1 MVTMKL
7 EQHAWEVGDELG
19 AGGYGS
25 VREARRDGVECAVAK
40 FVSIEPGA
48 QRELLIGTSTDL
60 PHVVPVLDS
69 GEHEGMYVL
78 IMPRA
83 EYSLRQYITDNDL
96 YLEDKIAILSD
107 VAHGLNEI
115 GQKGLV
121 HRDLKPEN
129 VLYTDGVW
137 KLCDFGIARYR
148 DASTDPATRKS
159 SFTMQYAAPEQW
171 RSERAT
177 PSTDIYAF
185 GVMAYE
191 LLEGHLPFLANTVE
205 ELREMHMHAV
215 PPDLSIEVPRLQ
227 VMVEQCLYKAAEAR
241 PTADWV
247 LQQLAHAADAPAS
260 PGIQQLQQVSQQYSV
275 QRSQVLAEDE
285 QRRTLLER
293 RKELFQDACR
303 SFENLRATVQNTIID
318 NAPFAK
324 TEERREQT
332 NLGDQITISSVTLV
346 AARLEFAGPRIVE
359 PERWSGPFEV
369 IACASIELEQTSTH
383 NDYPGRSHSLWYC
396 DALQEGRFDWF
407 ELAFMDSPLFGGR
420 QRMEPYAEQPE
431 RISIAFERV
440 IGTAQLAWPL
450 EQLDRADPQEFVDR
464 WIGWFAE
471 ASDSKLFRP
480 STMPEKPVEYNWR
493 EE

>member
-1 MVTMKL
+1 MVTVKL
-7 EQHAWEVGDELG
+7 EQHAWEIGDELG

-25 VREARRDGVECAVAK
+25 VREAWRDGVERAVAK
-40 FVSIEPGA
+40 FVSIKPGA
-48 QRELLIGTSTDL
+48 QRELMIGTSTDL

-69 GEHEGMYVL
+69 GEHDGMYVL

-96 YLEDKIAILSD
+96 CLEERIAILSD

-148 DASTDPATRKS
+148 DASTSAATRKF
-159 SFTMQYAAPEQW
+159 SFTARYAAPEQW

-177 PSTDIYAF
+177 PSTDMYAF

-191 LLEGHLPFLANTVE
+191 LLEGHLPFHGQTAE
-205 ELREMHMHAV
+205 ALREQHLHTT
-215 PPDLSIEVPRLQ
+215 PPDMSIEVPRLQ
-227 VMVEQCLYKAAEAR
+227 VMIWECLNKAAGAR

-247 LQQLAHAADAPAS
+247 LQQLAQAGDAPAS

-303 SFENLRATVQNTIID
+303 SFENLRATVQNTIVD
-318 NAPFAK
+318 NAPLAK
-324 TEERREQT
+324 TEQRDEQT
-332 NLGDQITISSVTLV
+332 NLGDKITISSVTLA
-346 AARLEFAGPRIVE
+346 AARLEFVGPRIVE
-359 PERWSGPFEV
+359 PERWSGPFDV
-369 IACASIELEQTSTH
+369 ITCASIQLLQTSTH
-383 NDYPGRSHSLWYC
+383 NDYFGRSHSLWYC
-396 DALQEGRFDWF
+396 DALHKGQFEWF
-407 ELAFMDSPLFGGR
+407 ELAFMDSPSSGSR
-420 QRMEPYAEQPE
+420 QRVEPYAAQPE
-431 RISIAFERV
+431 QISIAFERV
-440 IGTAQLAWPL
+440 VGTAQLAWPL

-471 ASDSKLFRP
+471 ASNSKLFKP
-480 STMPEKPVEYNWR
+480 STMPEKRVERNWR
-493 EE
+493 E

>member
-1 MVTMKL
+1 MVTVKL

-25 VREARRDGVECAVAK
+25 VREARRDGVERAVAK
-40 FVSIEPGA
+40 FVPIEPGA
-48 QRELLIGTSTDL
+48 QRELLIGASTDL

-69 GEHEGMYVL
+69 GEYDGMYVL

-96 YLEDKIAILSD
+96 CLEEKIAILSD

-137 KLCDFGIARYR
+137 QLCDFGVARYR
-148 DASTDPATRKS
+148 DTSTSAATRKH
-159 SFTMQYAAPEQW
+159 SFTALYAAPEQW

-191 LLEGHLPFLANTVE
+191 LLEGHLPFEGDTAA
-205 ELREMHMHAV
+205 ELREMHLNTA

-227 VMVEQCLYKAAEAR
+227 VMVGQCLYKAPGAR
-241 PTADWV
+241 PAADWV
-247 LQQLAHAADAPAS
+247 LQQLTHVGGAPAS
-260 PGIQQLQQVSQQYSV
+260 PGIQQLQQVSQQFSAL
-275 QRSQVLAEDE
+275 RSHAFAEDE
-285 QRRTLLER
+285 KRRTLLER

-303 SFENLRATVQNTIID
+303 LFEHLRATVQSTIVD
-318 NAPFAK
+318 NASLAK
-324 TEERREQT
+324 TEQWDEQT
-332 NLGDQITISSVTLV
+332 NLSDKITISSVTLV
-346 AARLEFAGPRIVE
+346 AARLEFVGPRIVE
-359 PERWSGPFEV
+359 PERWGGPFEV
-369 IACASIELEQTSTH
+369 IACASIQLLQTSTH
-383 NDYPGRSHSLWYC
+383 NDYFGRSHSLWYC
-396 DALQEGRFDWF
+396 DVLHKGQFEWF
-407 ELAFMDSPLFGGR
+407 ELAFMDSPFSGSR
-420 QRMEPYAEQPE
+420 RRVEPYAAQPE
-431 RISIAFERV
+431 ESSIAFEGV
-440 IGTAQLAWPL
+440 FGSTQLAWPL

-471 ASDSKLFRP
+471 ASNSKLFRP
-480 STMPEKPVEYNWR
+480 STMPEKPIERNWR
-493 EE
+493 K

>member
-1 MVTMKL
+1 MVTVKL
-7 EQHAWEVGDELG
+7 EQHVWEVGDKLG

-25 VREARRDGVECAVAK
+25 VREAWRDGVERAVAK
-40 FVSIEPGA
+40 FVSIKPGA

-69 GEHEGMYVL
+69 GEHDGMYVL

-96 YLEDKIAILSD
+96 CLEEKIAILAD

-137 KLCDFGIARYR
+137 QLCDFGIARYR
-148 DASTDPATRKS
+148 DASTSAATRKH
-159 SFTMQYAAPEQW
+159 SFTALYAAPEQW

-177 PSTDIYAF
+177 SATDMYAF

-191 LLEGHLPFLANTVE
+191 LLEGHLPFQGQTTEA
-205 ELREMHMHAV
+205 LREQHLHTT
-215 PPDLSIEVPRLQ
+215 PPDVSIKAPRLQ
-227 VMVEQCLYKAAEAR
+227 VMIRECLSKAAGAR
-241 PTADWV
+241 PTASWV

-260 PGIQQLQQVSQQYSV
+260 SGIQQLQQVSQHFSAL
-275 QRSQVLAEDE
+275 RSQALAEDE

-303 SFENLRATVQNTIID
+303 SFENLRARIQNTIVD
-318 NAPFAK
+318 DAPFAK

-346 AARLEFAGPRIVE
+346 AARLEFVGPRIIE
-359 PERWSGPFEV
+359 PKRWSGPFEV
-369 IACASIELEQTSTH
+369 IACASIQLLQTSTH

-396 DALQEGRFDWF
+396 DALHKGQFEWF
-407 ELAFMDSPLFGGR
+407 ELAFMDVR
-420 QRMEPYAEQPE
+420 NHQRMVPYAAQPE
-431 RISIAFERV
+431 EISIAFERV
-440 IGTAQLAWPL
+440 ISGTQLAWPL
-450 EQLDRADPQEFVDR
+450 EQLDRADPKEFVDR

-471 ASDSKLFRP
+471 ASNSKLFRP
-480 STMPEKPVEYNWR
+480 STMPEKRVERNWR

>member
-1 MVTMKL
+1 MVTVKL

-25 VREARRDGVECAVAK
+25 VREARRDGVERAVAK
-40 FVSIEPGA
+40 FVPIEPGA
-48 QRELLIGTSTDL
+48 QRELLIGASTNL

-69 GEHEGMYVL
+69 GEHDGMYVL

-96 YLEDKIAILSD
+96 CLEERIAILSD

-129 VLYTDGVW
+129 VLYTDGFW

-148 DASTDPATRKS
+148 DASTDAATRKYN
-159 SFTMQYAAPEQW
+159 FTALYAAPEQW

-177 PSTDIYAF
+177 SATDMYAF

-191 LLEGHLPFLANTVE
+191 LLEGHLPFEGDTAA
-205 ELREMHMHAV
+205 ELREMHLNTA
-215 PPDLSIEVPRLQ
+215 PPDLSIKMPRLQ
-227 VMVEQCLYKAAEAR
+227 VMVGQCLYKAPGAR
-241 PTADWV
+241 PTVDWV

-260 PGIQQLQQVSQQYSV
+260 PGIQRLQQVSQQFSAL
-275 QRSQVLAEDE
+275 RSQALAEDE
-285 QRRTLLER
+285 QRRTLRER
-293 RKELFQDACR
+293 RKKLFQDACR
-303 SFENLRATVQNTIID
+303 SFEHLRSTVQDTIVDNT
-318 NAPFAK
+318 PFAEY
-324 TEERREQT
+324 EERREQT

-369 IACASIELEQTSTH
+369 IACASIELDQTSTH

-396 DALQEGRFDWF
+396 DALHEGRFDWF

-420 QRMEPYAEQPE
+420 QRMEPYAAQPE
-431 RISIAFERV
+431 QISIAFERV

-471 ASDSKLFRP
+471 ASNSKLFRP
-480 STMPEKPVEYNWR
+480 STIPEKPVERNWR
-493 EE
+493 AG

>member
-1 MVTMKL
+1 MVTVKL
-7 EQHAWEVGDELG
+7 EQHAWKVGDKLG

-25 VREARRDGVECAVAK
+25 VREARRDGVERAVAK
-40 FVSIEPGA
+40 FVPIEPGA
-48 QRELLIGTSTDL
+48 QRELMIGTSTDL

-69 GEHEGMYVL
+69 GEHDGMYVL

-83 EYSLRQYITDNDL
+83 EYSLRQYITDNVL
-96 YLEDKIAILSD
+96 SLEEKIAILAD

-115 GQKGLV
+115 EQAGLV

-129 VLYTDGVW
+129 VLYTDSAW

-148 DASTDPATRKS
+148 DASTDATTRKY
-159 SFTMQYAAPEQW
+159 SFTALYAAPEQW

-177 PSTDIYAF
+177 SATDMYAF

-260 PGIQQLQQVSQQYSV
+260 PGVQQLQQVSQQYSAL
-275 QRSQVLAEDE
+275 RSQALAEDE
-285 QRRTLLER
+285 QRKTLLER
-293 RKELFQDACR
+293 RKELFQYACR
-303 SFENLRATVQNTIID
+303 SFEHLRATVQNTIVD
-318 NAPFAK
+318 NAPLAK
-324 TEERREQT
+324 TEQRDEQT
-332 NLGDQITISSVTLV
+332 NLGDKITISSVTLA
-346 AARLEFAGPRIVE
+346 AARLEFVGPRIVE

-369 IACASIELEQTSTH
+369 IACASIELLQTSSQ
-383 NDYPGRSHSLWYC
+383 NEYPGRSHSLWYC
-396 DALQEGRFDWF
+396 DALHEGRFEWF
-407 ELAFMDSPLFGGR
+407 ELAFMDWR
-420 QRMEPYAEQPE
+420 NHQRMVPYAAQPE
-431 RISIAFERV
+431 EISITFERV
-440 IGTAQLAWPL
+440 ISGTQLAWPL
-450 EQLDRADPQEFVDR
+450 EQLDRADLREFVDR

-480 STMPEKPVEYNWR
+480 STMPEKPVERNWR
-493 EE
+493 GA

>member
-1 MVTMKL
+1 MVTVKL
-7 EQHAWEVGDELG
+7 EQHVWEVGDKLG

-25 VREARRDGVECAVAK
+25 VREAWRDGVERAVAK
-40 FVSIEPGA
+40 FVSIKPGA
-48 QRELLIGTSTDL
+48 QRELLIGASTNL

-69 GEHEGMYVL
+69 GEDDGMYVL

-96 YLEDKIAILSD
+96 CLEEKIAILSD
-107 VAHGLNEI
+107 VAHGLKEI

-137 KLCDFGIARYR
+137 QLCDFGIARYR
-148 DASTDPATRKS
+148 DASTSAVTRKH
-159 SFTMQYAAPEQW
+159 SFTALYAAPEQW

-177 PSTDIYAF
+177 SATDMYAF

-191 LLEGHLPFLANTVE
+191 LLEGHLPFQGQTTEA
-205 ELREMHMHAV
+205 LREQHLHTT
-215 PPDLSIEVPRLQ
+215 PPDVSIKTPRLQ
-227 VMVEQCLYKAAEAR
+227 VMIRECLNKAAGAR
-241 PTADWV
+241 PTASWV
-247 LQQLAHAADAPAS
+247 LQRLAHATDAPAS
-260 PGIQQLQQVSQQYSV
+260 PGIQQLQQVSQQYSA

-303 SFENLRATVQNTIID
+303 SFENLRARIQNTIVD

-324 TEERREQT
+324 TKERREQT
-332 NLGDQITISSVTLV
+332 NLSDQITISIVTLV
-346 AARLEFAGPRIVE
+346 AARLEFVGPRIIE
-359 PERWSGPFEV
+359 PKRWSGPFEV
-369 IACASIELEQTSTH
+369 IACASIQLLQTSTH

-396 DALQEGRFDWF
+396 DALHKGQFEWF
-407 ELAFMDSPLFGGR
+407 ELAFMDVR
-420 QRMEPYAEQPE
+420 NHQRMVPYAAQPE
-431 RISIAFERV
+431 EISIAFERV
-440 IGTAQLAWPL
+440 ISGTQLAWPL
-450 EQLDRADPQEFVDR
+450 EQLDRADPKEFVDR

-471 ASDSKLFRP
+471 ASNSKLFRP
-480 STMPEKPVEYNWR
+480 STMPEKRVERNWR
-493 EE
+493 E

>member
-1 MVTMKL
+1 MVTVKL
-7 EQHAWEVGDELG
+7 EYHAWEVGDELG

-25 VREARRDGVECAVAK
+25 VREAWRDGVERAVAK
-40 FVSIEPGA
+40 FVSIKPGA
-48 QRELLIGTSTDL
+48 QRELLIGASTNL

-69 GEHEGMYVL
+69 GEYNGMYVL

-129 VLYTDGVW
+129 VLCTDGVW

-185 GVMAYE
+185 GVMSYE

-205 ELREMHMHAV
+205 ELREMHLHAV
-215 PPDLSIEVPRLQ
+215 PPDLSIELPRLQ
-227 VMVEQCLYKAAEAR
+227 VMVEQCLYKAAGAR

-260 PGIQQLQQVSQQYSV
+260 LGIQQLQQVSQQYSV

-303 SFENLRATVQNTIID
+303 SFENLRATVQNTIVD

-324 TEERREQT
+324 TEERHEQT

-369 IACASIELEQTSTH
+369 IACASIELLQTSSQ
-383 NDYPGRSHSLWYC
+383 NEYPGRSHSLWYC
-396 DALQEGRFDWF
+396 DALHEGRFEWF
-407 ELAFMDSPLFGGR
+407 ELAFMDWR
-420 QRMEPYAEQPE
+420 NHQRMVPYAAQPE
-431 RISIAFERV
+431 EISIAFERV
-440 IGTAQLAWPL
+440 MGGAQLAWPL

-464 WIGWFAE
+464 WIRWFAE
-471 ASDSKLFRP
+471 ASNSKLFRP
-480 STMPEKPVEYNWR
+480 STMPEKPVERNWR
-493 EE
+493 E

>member
-1 MVTMKL
+1 MVTVKL

-25 VREARRDGVECAVAK
+25 VREARRDGVERAVAK
-40 FVSIEPGA
+40 FVPIEPGA
-48 QRELLIGTSTDL
+48 QRELMIGTSTDL

-69 GEHEGMYVL
+69 GEHDGMYVL

-96 YLEDKIAILSD
+96 CLEEKIAILSD
-107 VAHGLNEI
+107 VAHGLKEI

-129 VLYTDGVW
+129 VLYTNGVW
-137 KLCDFGIARYR
+137 QLCDFGIARYR
-148 DASTDPATRKS
+148 DASTSAATRKF
-159 SFTMQYAAPEQW
+159 SFTALYASPEQW
-171 RSERAT
+171 RNKRAT

-191 LLEGHLPFLANTVE
+191 LLEGHLPFQANTVE
-205 ELREMHMHAV
+205 ELREMHLHAA

-247 LQQLAHAADAPAS
+247 LQQLAQAGDAPAS
-260 PGIQQLQQVSQQYSV
+260 PGIQQLQQVSQQFSAL
-275 QRSQVLAEDE
+275 RSQALAEDE
-285 QRRTLLER
+285 QRRTLRER

-303 SFENLRATVQNTIID
+303 SFEHLRATVQNTIVD

-332 NLGDQITISSVTLV
+332 NLGDQITISSVTLA

-369 IACASIELEQTSTH
+369 IACASIELLQTSSQ
-383 NDYPGRSHSLWYC
+383 NEYPGRSHSLWYC
-396 DALQEGRFDWF
+396 DALHEGRFEWF
-407 ELAFMDSPLFGGR
+407 ELAFMDWR
-420 QRMEPYAEQPE
+420 NHQRMVPYAAQPE
-431 RISIAFERV
+431 EISIAFEGV
-440 IGTAQLAWPL
+440 LGTTQLAWPL
-450 EQLDRADPQEFVDR
+450 EQLDRADSQEFVDR

-471 ASDSKLFRP
+471 ASNSKLFRP
-480 STMPEKPVEYNWR
+480 STMPEKPVERNWR
-493 EE
+493 EG

>member
-1 MVTMKL
+1 MVTVNL
-7 EQHAWEVGDELG
+7 EQHAWEVGDKLG
-19 AGGYGS
+19 AGGYGL
-25 VREARRDGVECAVAK
+25 VREAWRDGVKRAVAK
-40 FVSIEPGA
+40 LVPIEPGA

-69 GEHEGMYVL
+69 GEYDGMYVL

-83 EYSLRQYITDNDL
+83 DYSLRQYIADNVL
-96 YLEDKIAILSD
+96 SLEEKIAILAD

-115 GQKGLV
+115 EQAGLV

-129 VLYTDGVW
+129 VLYTDSAW

-148 DASTDPATRKS
+148 DASTDAATRKY
-159 SFTMQYAAPEQW
+159 SFTALYAAPEQW

-177 PSTDIYAF
+177 SATDMYAF

-191 LLEGHLPFLANTVE
+191 LLEGHLPFQGQTAE
-205 ELREMHMHAV
+205 ALREQHLHTT
-215 PPDLSIEVPRLQ
+215 PPDMSIEVPRLQ
-227 VMVEQCLYKAAEAR
+227 VMICECLNKAAEAR

-260 PGIQQLQQVSQQYSV
+260 PGIQQLQQVSQQFSAL
-275 QRSQVLAEDE
+275 RSQALAEDE
-285 QRRTLLER
+285 QRRTLRER

-303 SFENLRATVQNTIID
+303 SFEHLRATVQNTIVD
-318 NAPFAK
+318 NTPFAEY
-324 TEERREQT
+324 EERREQT
-332 NLGDQITISSVTLV
+332 NLGDKITISSVTLV
-346 AARLEFAGPRIVE
+346 AARLEFVGPRIVE

-369 IACASIELEQTSTH
+369 IACASIELDQTSTH

-396 DALQEGRFDWF
+396 DALHEGRFDWF

-420 QRMEPYAEQPE
+420 QRMEPYAAQPE
-431 RISIAFERV
+431 QISIAFERV

-471 ASDSKLFRP
+471 ANNSKLFRP
-480 STMPEKPVEYNWR
+480 STMPEKPIERNWR
-493 EE
+493 E

>member
-1 MVTMKL
+1 MVTVKL
-7 EQHAWEVGDELG
+7 EQHVWEVGDKLG

-25 VREARRDGVECAVAK
+25 VREAWRDGVERAVAK
-40 FVSIEPGA
+40 FVSIKPGA
-48 QRELLIGTSTDL
+48 QRELLIGASTNL

-69 GEHEGMYVL
+69 GEYDGMYVL

-83 EYSLRQYITDNDL
+83 EYSLRQYITDNAL
-96 YLEDKIAILSD
+96 SLEEKFTILSD

-115 GQKGLV
+115 EQAGLV

-148 DASTDPATRKS
+148 DASTDAATRKY
-159 SFTMQYAAPEQW
+159 SFTALYAAPEQW

-177 PSTDIYAF
+177 SATDMYAF

-191 LLEGHLPFLANTVE
+191 LLEGYLPFQGQTAE
-205 ELREMHMHAV
+205 ALREQHLHTT
-215 PPDLSIEVPRLQ
+215 PPDMSIEVPRLQ
-227 VMVEQCLYKAAEAR
+227 VMIWECLNKAAGAR

-247 LQQLAHAADAPAS
+247 LQQLAQAGDAPAS
-260 PGIQQLQQVSQQYSV
+260 LGIQQLQQVSQQYSV

-303 SFENLRATVQNTIID
+303 SFENLRATVQNTIVD

-369 IACASIELEQTSTH
+369 IACASIQLLQTSTH
-383 NDYPGRSHSLWYC
+383 NDYAGRSHSLWYC
-396 DALQEGRFDWF
+396 DALHKGQFEWF

-420 QRMEPYAEQPE
+420 QRMEPYAAQPE
-431 RISIAFERV
+431 QISTAFERV
-440 IGTAQLAWPL
+440 VGTAQLAWPL

-471 ASDSKLFRP
+471 ASNSKLFRP
-480 STMPEKPVEYNWR
+480 STMPEKRVERNWR
-493 EE
+493 E

>member
-1 MVTMKL
+1 MVTVKL
-7 EQHAWEVGDELG
+7 EQHVWEVGDKLG

-25 VREARRDGVECAVAK
+25 VREARREGIERAVAK
-40 FVSIEPGA
+40 FVSIKPGA
-48 QRELLIGTSTDL
+48 QRELLIGASTNL

-69 GEHEGMYVL
+69 GEHDDMYVL

-96 YLEDKIAILSD
+96 YLEEKVAILSD
-107 VAHGLNEI
+107 VAQGLKEI
-115 GQKGLV
+115 QQAGLV

-137 KLCDFGIARYR
+137 QLCDFGIARYR
-148 DASTDPATRKS
+148 DASTRKF
-159 SFTMQYAAPEQW
+159 SFTAPYASPEQW
-171 RSERAT
+171 RNERAT

-191 LLEGHLPFLANTVE
+191 LLEGHLPFQANTVE
-205 ELREMHMHAV
+205 DLREMHLHAA

-260 PGIQQLQQVSQQYSV
+260 PGVQQLQQVSQQYSAL
-275 QRSQVLAEDE
+275 RSQAFAEDE
-285 QRRTLLER
+285 QRKMLLER
-293 RKELFQDACR
+293 RKELFQDACQ
-303 SFENLRATVQNTIID
+303 SFEHLRATVQNTIVD
-318 NAPFAK
+318 NAPLAK
-324 TEERREQT
+324 TEERYEQT
-332 NLGDQITISSVTLV
+332 NLGDKITISSVTLA
-346 AARLEFAGPRIVE
+346 AARLEFVGPRIIQ
-359 PERWSGPFEV
+359 PARWNGPFEV
-369 IACASIELEQTSTH
+369 IACASIELQQISTH

-396 DALQEGRFDWF
+396 DALHEGRFEWF

-420 QRMEPYAEQPE
+420 RHMEPYAEQPE
-431 RISIAFERV
+431 RISIAFDRV

-450 EQLDRADPQEFVDR
+450 EQLDRADPQEYVDR

-480 STMPEKPVEYNWR
+480 STMPEKPIERNWR
-493 EE
+493 E

>member
-1 MVTMKL
+1 MVTVKL
-7 EQHAWEVGDELG
+7 EQHAWEIGDELG

-25 VREARRDGVECAVAK
+25 VREAWRDGVERAVAK
-40 FVSIEPGA
+40 FVSIKPGA
-48 QRELLIGTSTDL
+48 QRELMIGTSTDL

-69 GEHEGMYVL
+69 GEHDGMYVL

-107 VAHGLNEI
+107 VAHGLKEI

-137 KLCDFGIARYR
+137 QLCDFGIARYR
-148 DASTDPATRKS
+148 DASTSAATRKY
-159 SFTMQYAAPEQW
+159 SFTALYAAPEQW
-171 RSERAT
+171 QNERAT

-191 LLEGHLPFLANTVE
+191 LLEGHLPFERDTAA
-205 ELREMHMHAV
+205 ELREMHLYAT
-215 PPDLSIEVPRLQ
+215 PPGLSIEVPRLQ
-227 VMVEQCLYKAAEAR
+227 VMVEQCLYKAPGAR
-241 PTADWV
+241 RAADWV

-260 PGIQQLQQVSQQYSV
+260 PGIQQLQQVSQHFSAL
-275 QRSQVLAEDE
+275 RSQALAEDE

-303 SFENLRATVQNTIID
+303 SFEHLRSTVQDTIVDNT
-318 NAPFAK
+318 PFAEY
-324 TEERREQT
+324 EERREEP
-332 NLGDQITISSVTLV
+332 NLGDKVTISSVTLA
-346 AARLEFAGPRIVE
+346 AARLEFVGPRIVE

-369 IACASIELEQTSTH
+369 IACASIQLLQTSTH
-383 NDYPGRSHSLWYC
+383 NDYFGRSHSLWYC
-396 DALQEGRFDWF
+396 DALHKGQFEWF
-407 ELAFMDSPLFGGR
+407 ELAFMDSPFSGSR
-420 QRMEPYAEQPE
+420 QRVEPYAAQPE
-431 RISIAFERV
+431 EISIAFEGV
-440 IGTAQLAWPL
+440 FGSTQLAWPL

-471 ASDSKLFRP
+471 ASNSKLFRP
-480 STMPEKPVEYNWR
+480 STMPEKRVERNWR
-493 EE
+493 E

>member
-1 MVTMKL
+1 MVTVKL

-25 VREARRDGVECAVAK
+25 VREARRDGVEHAVAK
-40 FVSIEPGA
+40 FAPIEPGA
-48 QRELLIGTSTDL
+48 QRELLIGASTNL

-69 GEHEGMYVL
+69 GEDDGMYVL

-83 EYSLRQYITDNDL
+83 EYSLRQYITDNVL
-96 YLEDKIAILSD
+96 SFEEKIAILSD
-107 VAHGLNEI
+107 VAHGLKEI
-115 GQKGLV
+115 QQAGLV

-205 ELREMHMHAV
+205 ELREMHLHAV

-227 VMVEQCLYKAAEAR
+227 VMVEQCLYKAAGAR
-241 PTADWV
+241 PAVDWV

-303 SFENLRATVQNTIID
+303 SFENLRATVQNTIVD

-346 AARLEFAGPRIVE
+346 AAHLEFAGPRIVE

-396 DALQEGRFDWF
+396 DALQEGRFEWF

-420 QRMEPYAEQPE
+420 RRMEPYAAQPE
-431 RISIAFERV
+431 GISIAFDRV
-440 IGTAQLAWPL
+440 IGATQLAWPL

-471 ASDSKLFRP
+471 ASNSKLFRP
-480 STMPEKPVEYNWR
+480 STMPEKPVERNWR
-493 EE
+493 E

>member
-1 MVTMKL
+1 MVTVKL
-7 EQHAWEVGDELG
+7 EQYAWEVGDELG

-25 VREARRDGVECAVAK
+25 VREARQDGVERAVAK
-40 FVSIEPGA
+40 FVSIKPGA
-48 QRELLIGTSTDL
+48 QRELLIGASTNL

-69 GEHEGMYVL
+69 GEYNDMYVL

-83 EYSLRQYITDNDL
+83 EYSLHQYTTDNVL
-96 YLEDKIAILSD
+96 SLEEKIAILSD
-107 VAHGLNEI
+107 VAHGLKEI
-115 GQKGLV
+115 QQAGLV

-137 KLCDFGIARYR
+137 QLCDFGIARYR

-191 LLEGHLPFLANTVE
+191 LLEGHLPFLANTVD
-205 ELREMHMHAV
+205 ELREMHLHAV
-215 PPDLSIEVPRLQ
+215 PPDLSIEAPRLQ
-227 VMVEQCLYKAAEAR
+227 VMVEQCLYKAAGAR

-303 SFENLRATVQNTIID
+303 SFENLRATVQNTIVD
-318 NAPFAK
+318 NAPLAK
-324 TEERREQT
+324 TEQRDEQT

-346 AARLEFAGPRIVE
+346 AARLEFADPRIVE

-369 IACASIELEQTSTH
+369 IACASIELLQTSTY

-396 DALQEGRFDWF
+396 DALHEGQFEWF
-407 ELAFMDSPLFGGR
+407 ELAFMDWR
-420 QRMEPYAEQPE
+420 NHQRMVPYAAQAEE
-431 RISIAFERV
+431 ISRAFEGV
-440 IGTAQLAWPL
+440 FGTTQLAWPL

>member
-1 MVTMKL
+1 MVTVKL
-7 EQHAWEVGDELG
+7 EQHVWEVGDKLG

-25 VREARRDGVECAVAK
+25 VREAWRDGVERAVAK
-40 FVSIEPGA
+40 FVSIKPGA
-48 QRELLIGTSTDL
+48 QRELLIGASTNL
-60 PHVVPVLDS
+60 PHVVSVLDS
-69 GEHEGMYVL
+69 GEYDGMYVL

-83 EYSLRQYITDNDL
+83 EYSLRQYITDNAL
-96 YLEDKIAILSD
+96 SLEEKFTILSD

-115 GQKGLV
+115 EQAGLV

-148 DASTDPATRKS
+148 DASTDAATRKY
-159 SFTMQYAAPEQW
+159 SFTALYAAPEQW

-177 PSTDIYAF
+177 SATDMYAF

-191 LLEGHLPFLANTVE
+191 LLEGHLPFQGQTAE
-205 ELREMHMHAV
+205 ALREQHLHTT
-215 PPDLSIEVPRLQ
+215 PPDMSIEVPRLQ
-227 VMVEQCLYKAAEAR
+227 VMIWECLNKAAGAR

-247 LQQLAHAADAPAS
+247 LQQLAQAGDAPAS
-260 PGIQQLQQVSQQYSV
+260 LGIQQLQQVSQQYSV
-275 QRSQVLAEDE
+275 QRSQVLVEDE

-303 SFENLRATVQNTIID
+303 SFENLRATVQNTIVD

-369 IACASIELEQTSTH
+369 IACASIELLQTSSQ
-383 NDYPGRSHSLWYC
+383 NEYPGRSHSLWYC
-396 DALQEGRFDWF
+396 DALHEGRFEWF

-420 QRMEPYAEQPE
+420 QRMEPYAERPE

-471 ASDSKLFRP
+471 ASNSKLFRP
-480 STMPEKPVEYNWR
+480 STMPEKPVERNWR
-493 EE
+493 EG

>member
-1 MVTMKL
+1 MVTVKL

-25 VREARRDGVECAVAK
+25 VREARRDGVERAVAK
-40 FVSIEPGA
+40 FVPIEPGA
-48 QRELLIGTSTDL
+48 QRELMIGTSTDL

-69 GEHEGMYVL
+69 GVHDGMYVL

-96 YLEDKIAILSD
+96 CLEERIAILSD

-115 GQKGLV
+115 GQKALV

-148 DASTDPATRKS
+148 DASTSAATRKH
-159 SFTMQYAAPEQW
+159 SFTALYAAPEQW
-171 RSERAT
+171 LSERAT
-177 PSTDIYAF
+177 SATDMYAF

-247 LQQLAHAADAPAS
+247 LQQLTHAADAPAS
-260 PGIQQLQQVSQQYSV
+260 PGVQQLQRVSQQYSAL
-275 QRSQVLAEDE
+275 RSQALAEDE
-285 QRRTLLER
+285 QRKTLLER
-293 RKELFQDACR
+293 RKELFQYACQ
-303 SFENLRATVQNTIID
+303 SFENLRATVQNTIVD
-318 NAPFAK
+318 NAPLAM
-324 TEERREQT
+324 TEQRDEQT
-332 NLGDQITISSVTLV
+332 NLGDKITISSVTLV
-346 AARLEFAGPRIVE
+346 AARLEFVGPRIVE

-369 IACASIELEQTSTH
+369 IACASIELLQTSTY

-396 DALQEGRFDWF
+396 DAMHKGQFEWF
-407 ELAFMDSPLFGGR
+407 ELAFMDWR
-420 QRMEPYAEQPE
+420 NHQRMVPYAAQPE
-431 RISIAFERV
+431 EILRAFERV
-440 IGTAQLAWPL
+440 ISGTQLAWPL
-450 EQLDRADPQEFVDR
+450 EQLDRADLREFVDR

-480 STMPEKPVEYNWR
+480 STMPEKPVERNWR
-493 EE
+493 GA